1 MHFVVFFL
9 NELLWVHDLKI
20 RCVSFSWTDHEQD
33 VMMFDN
39 IFQCLNLI
47 KNENS
52 LIFLF
57 SCSILTYEQLQI
69 RRSSTGEP
77 AAVLSLSTLT
87 VGLTSLTVFGVF
99 KHLQASSHSRLE

>member
-1 MHFVVFFL
+1 MHFVVLFL
-9 NELLWVHDLKI
+9 NELLWVHDLTTPKKI

-33 VMMFDN
+33 VMMFDK
-39 IFQCLNLI
+39 IFQCSNFI
-47 KNENS
+47 KD
-52 LIFLF
+52 FLF